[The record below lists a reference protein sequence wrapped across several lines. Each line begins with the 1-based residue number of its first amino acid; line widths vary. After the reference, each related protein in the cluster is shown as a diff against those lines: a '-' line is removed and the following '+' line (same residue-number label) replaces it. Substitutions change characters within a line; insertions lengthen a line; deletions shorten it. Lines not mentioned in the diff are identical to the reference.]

1 MGVEG
6 GQHEGA
12 REERQRGLLLPEER
26 HPGLLGRGGQVRR
39 AGRRLRE
46 EGCPGGRRVHGGGGG
61 ADGLQRGPQDRAA
74 VRQGRG
80 DLRVLRR
87 ELKLPIFG
95 TKLGFSARETFLI
108 SNKGEILDKWSEGK

>member
-1 MGVEG
+1 MAMRGLSLAPRAPAAAAWRPPALAWRSARWRRASASRRRR
-6 GQHEGA
+6 GA
-12 REERQRGLLLPEER
+12 ARRCPEERQRGLLLPEER

-74 VRQGRG
+74 V
-80 DLRVLRR
+80 
-87 ELKLPIFG
+87 
-95 TKLGFSARETFLI
+95 
-108 SNKGEILDKWSEGK
+108 